1 MSRWERLRKTHTDF
15 GGGQGIYGQ
24 EAKTHDKKTGDAAKY
39 VFNILRNA
47 FPSHQF
53 RHRFKLPK
61 SEINRKLREINP
73 QLGVTQ
79 FVGTSSVKPDGGIIE
94 VRDVN
99 GGWRPILVG
108 EAKKQGTNVERIKE
122 GLGKQAQGNA
132 IERTHKNIA
141 ELKNYMLRE
150 NYFPYVIFMHGSDLT
165 TETLLV
171 PEPSGEIF
179 ELHPTSIPD
188 RLTAASYGMPVN
200 VPYCRNIFAEH
211 IDGSK
216 IMLQIASLYMRNDP
230 WTEKEMVEVMIEIA
244 QEALTC
250 LDELNQLRD
259 EI

>member
-1 MSRWERLRKTHTDF
+1 MSRWERLRETHTDF

-39 VFNILRNA
+39 VFNILEET
-47 FPSHQF
+47 FPSLHF
-53 RHRFKLPK
+53 RHRFKIPK
-61 SEINRKLREINP
+61 EEINSKLNHIDLR
-73 QLGVTQ
+73 LGVTQ
-79 FVGTSSVKPDGGIIE
+79 FVSTSSVKPDGGVIE
-94 VRDVN
+94 VMDVH
-99 GGWRPILVG
+99 GGWRPILIG

-150 NYFPYVIFMHGSDLT
+150 NYFPYVVFMHGSDLT
-165 TETLLV
+165 TETLRV

-179 ELHPTSIPD
+179 ELKPTSIPD

-200 VPYCRNIFAEH
+200 VPYCRNLFAENF
-211 IDGSK
+211 DGSK

-230 WTEKEMVEVMIEIA
+230 WTEKEMIDVMIEIA

-250 LDELNQLRD
+250 LDELKQL
-259 EI
+259 

>member
-1 MSRWERLRKTHTDF
+1 MSRWERLRETHTDF

-39 VFNILRNA
+39 VFNILEET
-47 FPSHQF
+47 FPSLHF
-53 RHRFKLPK
+53 RHRFKIPK
-61 SEINRKLREINP
+61 EEINSKLNHIDLR
-73 QLGVTQ
+73 LGVTQ
-79 FVGTSSVKPDGGIIE
+79 FVSTSSVKPDGGVIE
-94 VRDVN
+94 VMDVH
-99 GGWRPILVG
+99 GGWRPILIG

-150 NYFPYVIFMHGSDLT
+150 NYFPYVVFMHGSDLT
-165 TETLLV
+165 TETLRV

-179 ELHPTSIPD
+179 ELKPTSIPD

-200 VPYCRNIFAEH
+200 VPYCRNLFAE
-211 IDGSK
+211 IFDGSK

-230 WTEKEMVEVMIEIA
+230 WTEKEMIDVMIEIA

-250 LDELNQLRD
+250 LDELNQ
-259 EI
+259 I

>member
-1 MSRWERLRKTHTDF
+1 MYMSRWERLRETHTDF

-39 VFNILRNA
+39 VFNILEET
-47 FPSHQF
+47 FPSLHF
-53 RHRFKLPK
+53 RHRFKIPK
-61 SEINRKLREINP
+61 EEINSKLNHIDLR
-73 QLGVTQ
+73 LGVTQ
-79 FVGTSSVKPDGGIIE
+79 FVSTSSVKPDGGVIE
-94 VRDVN
+94 VMDVH
-99 GGWRPILVG
+99 GGWRPILIG

-150 NYFPYVIFMHGSDLT
+150 NYFPYVVFMHGSDLT
-165 TETLLV
+165 TETLRV

-179 ELHPTSIPD
+179 ELKPTSIPD

-200 VPYCRNIFAEH
+200 VPYCRNLFAENF
-211 IDGSK
+211 DGSK

-230 WTEKEMVEVMIEIA
+230 WTEKEMIDVMIEIA

-250 LDELNQLRD
+250 LDELKQL
-259 EI
+259 

>member
-1 MSRWERLRKTHTDF
+1 MSRWERLRETHTDF

-39 VFNILRNA
+39 VFNILEET
-47 FPSHQF
+47 FPSLHF
-53 RHRFKLPK
+53 RHRFKIPK
-61 SEINRKLREINP
+61 EEINSKLNHIDLR
-73 QLGVTQ
+73 LGVTQ
-79 FVGTSSVKPDGGIIE
+79 FVSTSSVKPDGGVIE
-94 VRDVN
+94 VMDVH
-99 GGWRPILVG
+99 GGWRPILIG

-150 NYFPYVIFMHGSDLT
+150 NYFPYVVFMHGSDLT
-165 TETLLV
+165 TETLRV

-179 ELHPTSIPD
+179 ELKPTSIPD

-200 VPYCRNIFAEH
+200 VPYCRNLFAENF
-211 IDGSK
+211 DGSK

-230 WTEKEMVEVMIEIA
+230 WTEEEMADVMIEIA

-250 LDELNQLRD
+250 LDELNQ
-259 EI
+259 I

>member
-24 EAKTHDKKTGDAAKY
+24 EAKTHDKKTGDASKY

-99 GGWRPILVG
+99 GEWRLILVG

-171 PEPSGEIF
+171 PEPSGAIF

-211 IDGSK
+211 IDGSN

-250 LDELNQLRD
+250 LDELNQL
-259 EI
+259 

>member
-1 MSRWERLRKTHTDF
+1 MSRWERLRETHTEF
-15 GGGQGIYGQ
+15 GGGKGIFTK
-24 EAKTHDKKTGDAAKY
+24 EAKTHDKKTAAAAKY
-39 VFNILRNA
+39 VFEILDDA
-47 FPSHQF
+47 FPSLQF
-53 RHRFKLPK
+53 RHRFKIPK
-61 SEINRKLREINP
+61 TEINERLRELDP
-73 QLGVTQ
+73 RLGVTQ
-79 FVGTSSVKPDGGIIE
+79 FVDTSSVKPDGGVIE

-99 GGWRPILVG
+99 GGWRPILVA

-132 IERTHKNIA
+132 IERTHKNIS

-150 NYFPYVIFMHGSDLT
+150 SYFPYVVFMHGSDLT
-165 TETLLV
+165 TNTLHV
-171 PEPSGEIF
+171 PTPSGELF

-230 WTEKEMVEVMIEIA
+230 WTEKEMVDVMIEIA

-250 LDELNQLRD
+250 LDDSEQL
-259 EI
+259 

>member
-1 MSRWERLRKTHTDF
+1 MSRWERLRETHTDF

-24 EAKTHDKKTGDAAKY
+24 EAKTHDKKTGDAARY
-39 VFNILRNA
+39 VFNILEET
-47 FPSHQF
+47 FPSLHF
-53 RHRFKLPK
+53 RHRFKIPK
-61 SEINRKLREINP
+61 EEINSKLNHIDLR
-73 QLGVTQ
+73 LGVTQ
-79 FVGTSSVKPDGGIIE
+79 FVSTSSVKPDGGVIE
-94 VRDVN
+94 VMDVH
-99 GGWRPILVG
+99 GGWRPILIG

-150 NYFPYVIFMHGSDLT
+150 NYFPYVVFMHGSDLT
-165 TETLLV
+165 TETLRV

-179 ELHPTSIPD
+179 ELKPTSIPD

-200 VPYCRNIFAEH
+200 VPYCRNLFAENF
-211 IDGSK
+211 DGSK

-230 WTEKEMVEVMIEIA
+230 WTEKEMIDVMIEIA

-250 LDELNQLRD
+250 LDESKQL
-259 EI
+259 